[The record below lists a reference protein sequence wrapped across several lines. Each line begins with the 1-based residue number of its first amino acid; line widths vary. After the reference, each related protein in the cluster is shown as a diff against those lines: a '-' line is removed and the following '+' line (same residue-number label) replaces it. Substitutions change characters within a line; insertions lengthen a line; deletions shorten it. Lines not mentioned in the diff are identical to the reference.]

1 MGLHYTAT
9 FIMARIKT
17 TFAAIAPWLLIT
29 NILPYGTPHST
40 PAAMAE
46 SGSLARA
53 SAPSTILKQGKQIT
67 LNGRQLTIPWIQTQH
82 QNNLHFGISDTA
94 AEKILGIELLSS
106 NNPASQPIAWFDHP
120 PSAPLTLKTEQ
131 LGAYRYL
138 DITKIAQLAGWQIQI
153 MEDTLKINSPQAN
166 IQNISLL
173 TTPISEEIIVYL
185 DRPTPW
191 QMSQGKKKGIIKID
205 AMADPALLQR
215 FAPPS
220 GVFPPG
226 EVVQEKNIPSPPLL
240 VLAAEGKQTI
250 MRFNLPEGRGTPWA
264 GRQRQLRRQ
273 GRLLRK
279 RKASQLRVRS
289 SQVGLIIEVRPDT
302 LIERDIVW
310 GRGINWHQRFI
321 SIEDE
326 IFPVTWLEVDPRVRN
341 ITMKPITT
349 SPERAE
355 GIAPLI
361 TTARK
366 NEAAIAINGGFF
378 NRNNQLPLGAVRQ
391 NGTWLSGPILNRG
404 AIAWNDLEEIKFDR
418 LSLEEVLT
426 TSTNASFP
434 IQHLNSGYIKA
445 GISRY
450 TPAWDDTYK
459 TMTDN
464 EIIVVV
470 RNHLIVEQFQGD
482 AAGSE
487 SFPIPS
493 DGYLLVL
500 RSYQSAA
507 SQLEIGTIVNLEN
520 RTIPPDFARYSHIMG
535 AGPLLMQNGII
546 VLDAE
551 GEKFSTAFQQQGA
564 PRSAIAKTF
573 QNTLIIVAV
582 HNRPGGKGPT
592 LEELALIM
600 EQMGAIDALNL
611 DGGSSTSL
619 YLGGQLINRS
629 PATAARVH
637 NGLGLFIE

>member
-1 MGLHYTAT
+1 MSKA
-9 FIMARIKT
+9 KT
-17 TFAAIAPWLLIT
+17 TIAAIIPLLLIT
-29 NILPYGTPHST
+29 NIVPLGIAQRT
-40 PAAMAE
+40 PAAFAE
-46 SGSLARA
+46 GAQGAPPSLR
-53 SAPSTILKQGKQIT
+53 PTSTILKQGKQIA
-67 LNGRQLTIPWIQTQH
+67 LNGRQLTVPWIHVQY
-82 QNNLHFGISDTA
+82 QNNLYFGISDTA
-94 AEKILGIELLSS
+94 AEQILGIRLLS
-106 NNPASQPIAWFDHP
+106 NNTLESQPIAWFNYP
-120 PSAPLTLKTEQ
+120 PYALVTLKTEQ
-131 LGAYRYL
+131 FGAYRYL
-138 DITKIAQLAGWQIQI
+138 DITKIAQLADWQIQI
-153 MEDTLKINSPQAN
+153 IGDTLTIDSPQTN
-166 IQNISLL
+166 IQNISLF
-173 TTPISEEIIVYL
+173 TTPTSEEIIVYL
-185 DRPTPW
+185 DNPTPW
-191 QMSQGKKKGIIKID
+191 QMSQGKKEGIIKID
-205 AMADPALLQR
+205 AIADSALLQR
-215 FAPPS
+215 F
-220 GVFPPG
+220 G
-226 EVVQEKNIPSPPLL
+226 EGTNSPLL
-240 VLAAEGKQTI
+240 VLASEGKQTI
-250 MRFNLPEGRGTPWA
+250 MKLNLPEG
-264 GRQRQLRRQ
+264 
-273 GRLLRK
+273 K
-279 RKASQLRVRS
+279 NLRVS
-289 SQVGLIIEVRPDT
+289 SFSNGLIIEVRADT

-321 SIEDE
+321 NIKDKR
-326 IFPVTWLEVDPRVRN
+326 FPVTWLEVDPFHRN
-341 ITMKPITT
+341 ITMKPIV
-349 SPERAE
+349 SNPDRAE

-366 NEAAIAINGGFF
+366 NEATIAINGGFF

-445 GISRY
+445 DISRY

-464 EIIVVV
+464 EIIVIV

-535 AGPLLMQNGII
+535 AGPLLMQNGTI

-573 QNTLIIVAV
+573 QNTLIIAAV

-600 EQMGAIDALNL
+600 EQMGAINALNL